1 MFLIEKNSFFLRLDD
16 APLSSRYFLKF
27 FKKKAKSPKYENTIS
42 PDKLKKIVTDIGR
55 GQKVNITR
63 VTYDGTPEDKPV
75 SVKIVD
81 IREEYFT
88 GKVVNVE
95 RSIKQAEN
103 DSVIYVK
110 GGGGAIDFYF
120 EDGDIISVEE
130 DIDQSVIETRNVQ
143 EVKEILEAL
152 DVNEDIIVSYYDDSE
167 GGVING
173 VGVLM
178 EKDLDTLDFKVKF
191 TKINEIELNNPREI
205 LLNLNN
211 DKIVDL
217 EVII

>member
-1 MFLIEKNSFFLRLDD
+1 M
-16 APLSSRYFLKF
+16 
-27 FKKKAKSPKYENTIS
+27 
-42 PDKLKKIVTDIGR
+42 
-55 GQKVNITR
+55 VNITR
-63 VTYDGTPEDKPV
+63 ITYDGTPEDQPV
-75 SVKIVD
+75 AVKIVD
-81 IREEYFT
+81 IRDEYFT
-88 GKVVNVE
+88 GRVVNVE

-120 EDGDIISVEE
+120 NDGDIMTIEE
-130 DIDQSVIETRNVQ
+130 DIDQEVIETRNVQ

-152 DVNEDIIVSYYDDSE
+152 DLNEDIIVSYYDESE

-173 VGVLM
+173 VGVLV
-178 EKDLDTLDFKVKF
+178 EKDMETLDFKVKF
-191 TKINEIELNNPREI
+191 SAINEIELNKPREI

-217 EVII
+217 EVIL

>member
-1 MFLIEKNSFFLRLDD
+1 MILEDQNKFVFELED
-16 APLSSRYFLKF
+16 APISSRYFLKF
-27 FKKKAKSPKYENTIS
+27 FKKKTVTPKFENAIS
-42 PDKLKKIVTDIGR
+42 PSKLKQIVTGIGK

-63 VTYDGTPEDKPV
+63 IAYDGTPEDKPV

-88 GKVVNVE
+88 GRVVNVE

-103 DSVIYVK
+103 DSVVYVK
-110 GGGGAIDFYF
+110 GGGGSIDFYYS
-120 EDGDIISVEE
+120 DGDIVSIEE
-130 DIDQSVIETRNVQ
+130 DIDQEVIETRNVQ

-152 DVNEDIIVSYYDDSE
+152 DINEDIIVSYYDESE

-173 VGVLM
+173 VGVLV
-178 EKDLDTLDFKVKF
+178 EKDMDTLDFKVKF
-191 TKINEIELNNPREI
+191 SAINEIELNKPREI

-217 EVII
+217 EVIL

>member
-1 MFLIEKNSFFLRLDD
+1 MFFNENKQSFLNLDD
-16 APLSSRYFLKF
+16 APISSRYFLKF
-27 FKKKAKSPKYENTIS
+27 FKKKSVAPKYENTIPS
-42 PDKLKKIVTDIGR
+42 DKLKQIVNGIGR

-63 VTYDGTPEDKPV
+63 ITYDGTPEDKPV

-81 IREEYFT
+81 VREDYFT
-88 GKVVNVE
+88 GRVVNVE

-110 GGGGAIDFYF
+110 GGGGAIDFYY

-130 DIDQSVIETRNVQ
+130 DIDQEVIETRNVQ

-152 DVNEDIIVSYYDDSE
+152 DVNEDIIVSYYDESE

-173 VGVLM
+173 IGVLI
-178 EKDLDTLDFKVKF
+178 EKDMETMDFKVKF
-191 TKINEIELNNPREI
+191 TKINEIELKAPREI

-217 EVII
+217 EVVL